1 MYEASTAAV
10 DGAGEEGH
18 PDGALVGNS
27 LKGADQVST
36 FKVLARF
43 SDRGFYWGRGCKLA
57 TKWWEGLIGL
67 PSIHVSI
74 DLEVH
79 QICQYHQRGLGS
91 LP

>member
-27 LKGADQVST
+27 LQGADQVGT

-43 SDRGFYWGRGCKLA
+43 SDRGFQRRRGYKLA
-57 TKWWEGLIGL
+57 TKW
-67 PSIHVSI
+67 
-74 DLEVH
+74 
-79 QICQYHQRGLGS
+79 
-91 LP
+91 